1 MLPYSLN
8 EPLVAEIWL
17 VLGQSRSP
25 PQFHQRLQWLTQITV
40 SVYGTVVT
48 EQNPG
53 EGAASFQRQPALS
66 SLSSPLQ
73 LRRTLEESSV
83 CIYRPGHRMG
93 LDDCYYKI
101 QR

>member
-1 MLPYSLN
+1 MCGIEMLPYSLN

-48 EQNPG
+48 
-53 EGAASFQRQPALS
+53 
-66 SLSSPLQ
+66 
-73 LRRTLEESSV
+73 
-83 CIYRPGHRMG
+83 
-93 LDDCYYKI
+93 
-101 QR
+101 